1 MDEENSKIINK
12 LGVELRE
19 VRKELEDEKKR
30 YC

>member
-30 YC
+30 YY